1 MASPT
6 VDAIDFLLVS
16 FGVAP
21 FKVLGYMW
29 YQRRKKKR
37 EEALTKALLS
47 ALGNSE
53 KDL

>member
-29 YQRRKKKR
+29 YQRRKKNR
-37 EEALTKALLS
+37 EDALTKALHD
-47 ALGNSE
+47 ALQKPEEG
-53 KDL
+53 

>member
-29 YQRRKKKR
+29 YQRRMKKR
-37 EEALTKALLS
+37 EDALKKALLA
-47 ALGNSE
+47 ALSNPEEG
-53 KDL
+53 